1 MYCIF
6 ICRGAARQIEIPAA
20 QPGAVLQK
28 QTQRLSPDDRHLPK
42 LILEADG
49 FFPTSTYL
57 TTKKPAALQAYRLVN
72 NRLLAEISLF
82 FIEKKLSY

>member
-6 ICRGAARQIEIPAA
+6 ICRGAARQIEMQAA
-20 QPGAVLQK
+20 PPQAVLQK

-49 FFPTSTYL
+49 FFPTSTQHI
-57 TTKKPAALQAYRLVN
+57 KKTGCPP
-72 NRLLAEISLF
+72 
-82 FIEKKLSY
+82 SYPLGEQPVIG